1 MIRSLIQ
8 TTCDLIA
15 SLPRRRRMQLAF
27 LLVLML
33 VAAVAEMISLGA
45 ILPFLA
51 VLSDTSRAL
60 QQPQISKLVNI
71 LGFTGADDLRWPFT
85 LLFGATVIASGV
97 VRFMLVYATA
107 RINFGI
113 GHELGVEV
121 YRRALYQPYEV
132 HVTRNSSEIMGGI
145 SKVDEVVWLVFSIL
159 NMTSA
164 FVIAVLL
171 TVVLVL
177 IDPLLAICTLT
188 GLGSVYGVVSL
199 FARKRLGL
207 NSLIYSRAINSRVQ
221 EAQEGLG
228 GIRDVLLDH
237 TQTIFTRRFSEIDL
251 SLRQVQAS
259 NNIIGPSPRFAVESV
274 GMVLIAL
281 LAYNM
286 SNANGGLIAAIPVI
300 GALTLGAQRLMPL
313 IQQIYGNWV
322 QVSGNRQILHD
333 VVDLLK
339 QPIPKEAHAEAGR
352 LPFDGEIRFAKV
364 SFRYQSHMPLV
375 LSELDLTIPKGARIG
390 FIGTTGSGKS
400 TVLDLLMGLLQ
411 PNEGEILVDGR
422 PLVGS
427 ARLAWQNNVAHVP
440 QSIFLADAS
449 FAQNI
454 AFGVPPDEIDFAR
467 VRKAAEQAQIANVI
481 EADPKGYRAMVGERG
496 VRLSGG
502 QRQRIGIARALYK
515 RSSVLVLDEAT
526 SALDRETEMSVMKSI
541 ESLGR
546 ELTIIIIA
554 HRVETLQSCDC
565 IYRLEK
571 SGLLQLD
578 GIEPMSFKGDLP
590 KQRQNGNIIEM

>member
-1 MIRSLIQ
+1 MARSLIR
-8 TTCDLIA
+8 TCSELFV
-15 SLPRRRRMQLAF
+15 SLPRRRRIQLAF
-27 LLVLML
+27 LFVLML
-33 VAAVAEMISLGA
+33 IAAMAEMISLGA
-45 ILPFLA
+45 IVPFLA
-51 VLSDTSRAL
+51 VLTDTNRAL
-60 QQPQISKLVNI
+60 QQPLISKAINL
-71 LGFTGADDLRWPFT
+71 LGFAAGDDLRWPLT
-85 LLFGATVIASGV
+85 LLFGGAVIAAGAI
-97 VRFMLVYATA
+97 RFMLTYATVKV
-107 RINFGI
+107 NFGI

-132 HVTRNSSEIMGGI
+132 HVTRNTSEIMGGI
-145 SKVDEVVWLVFSIL
+145 SKVDEVVWLLFSIL

-164 FVIAVLL
+164 FIIAVLL
-171 TVVLVL
+171 ATVLVI
-177 IDPLLAICTLT
+177 IDPLLAIGTLV
-188 GLGSVYGVVSL
+188 GLGSVYGLVTL
-199 FARKRLGL
+199 FARKRLYL
-207 NSLIYSRAINSRVQ
+207 NSMIYSRAINLRVQ

-237 TQTIFTRRFSEIDL
+237 TQTIFTRRFAEIDL

-281 LAYNM
+281 FAYSM
-286 SNANGGLIAAIPVI
+286 SNAIGGLVAAIPVI

-313 IQQIYGNWV
+313 IQQVYANWA
-322 QVSGNRQILHD
+322 QVSGNLQTLND

-339 QPIPKEAHAEAGR
+339 QPIPQEVQFDAGC
-352 LPFDGEIRFAKV
+352 LPFEGEICFDKV
-364 SFRYQSHMPLV
+364 SFRYQPHMPLV
-375 LSELDLTIPKGARIG
+375 LNRLDLSITKGARIG

-400 TVLDLLMGLLQ
+400 TILDLLMGLLR
-411 PNEGEILVDGR
+411 PTDGKILVDGL
-422 PLVGS
+422 PLLGS
-427 ARLAWQNNVAHVP
+427 ARLDWQNNVAHVP

-467 VRKAAEQAQIANVI
+467 VRKAANQAQIANFI
-481 EADPKGYRAMVGERG
+481 EADPKGYLAMVGERG

-515 RSSVLVLDEAT
+515 RACVLVLDEAT
-526 SALDRETEMSVMKSI
+526 SALDSETEMSVMKSI

-554 HRVETLQSCDC
+554 HRVDTLRGCDC
-565 IYRLEK
+565 IYKLEK
-571 SGLLQLD
+571 SSLLKVDAKKL
-578 GIEPMSFKGDLP
+578 LP
-590 KQRQNGNIIEM
+590 FNKLPS